1 MMLKNFSNEQS
12 LKNKKLLTKQLRIKK
27 EVELTTKNI
36 EEAQNT
42 KVAPARASNMPA
54 RGSDLES

>member
-1 MMLKNFSNEQS
+1 MMLKNFTNEQA

-36 EEAQNT
+36 EEAKTT
-42 KVAPARASNMPA
+42 KVGPPRTINMPV
-54 RGSDLES
+54 RVTDLES